1 MAKRKVLLT
10 ISLLFM
16 LGGMVRLV
24 ANEGVFRIFAM
35 EHLWSGDPFFV
46 YVYRLLG
53 AFVVWMGILLFVASQ
68 DIIRYRGIIRGS
80 MLGLFLFFI
89 VSLWTGLAT
98 GLGLHYFLVDSIFSL
113 FLVALLYIIQK
124 G

>member
-1 MAKRKVLLT
+1 MTKKRLLLI

-16 LGGMVRLV
+16 LGGIVRLF
-24 ANEGVFRIFAM
+24 ANQSTFGAFQMA
-35 EHLWSGDPFFV
+35 HLWSGDPFFV
-46 YVYRLLG
+46 YIYRLLG
-53 AFVVWMGILLFVASQ
+53 VFVVWMGILLFVASR

-80 MLGLFLFFI
+80 ILGLLLFFI

-113 FLVALLYIIQK
+113 FLAALLSVIQK